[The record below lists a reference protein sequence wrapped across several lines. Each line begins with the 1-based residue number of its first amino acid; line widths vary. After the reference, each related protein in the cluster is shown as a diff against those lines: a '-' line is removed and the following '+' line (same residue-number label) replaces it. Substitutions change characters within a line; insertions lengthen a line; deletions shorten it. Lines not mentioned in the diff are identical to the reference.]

1 MKDQIIELL
10 DGMNEAQLAH
20 VLDYVTNEYDEEGF
34 EEHAL
39 ELLQRT
45 RENITL
51 LDLKGRLK
59 QRSDF
64 PPSSMAVVEEECE
77 KILRNK

>member
-10 DGMNEAQLAH
+10 DGMNEKQLAH
-20 VLDYVTNEYDEEGF
+20 VYDYVSNEYDEEGF

-45 RENITL
+45 RTNVTL

-59 QRSDF
+59 QREDF
-64 PPSSMAVVEEECE
+64 PASAMAVVEEECE
-77 KILRNK
+77 KILQNR

>member
-1 MKDQIIELL
+1 MKNQIVELL
-10 DGMNEAQLAH
+10 DGMNETQLTH

-64 PPSSMAVVEEECE
+64 PASSMAIVDEECD
-77 KILRNK
+77 KILKKN

>member
-1 MKDQIIELL
+1 MKDQIMELL
-10 DGMNEAQLAH
+10 DGMNDAQLAH

-45 RENITL
+45 RASVTL
-51 LDLKGRLK
+51 LDLKSRLR
-59 QRSDF
+59 QYADF
-64 PPSSMAVVEEECE
+64 PASAMAIVEAECE
-77 KILRNK
+77 NILK